1 MFSMGCM
8 HGYMLP
14 RMQRDGEFGQ
24 PNLENHLANDGFR
37 DVCIAPHTAV
47 LRSAKLRN
55 SGSLA
60 PRPPS
65 AAVCRCSLRSR
76 LVVVRTQFL
85 GLAANPR
92 MTESAPSRTSDSPAP
107 TQS

>member
-1 MFSMGCM
+1 VFSLGCM

-60 PRPPS
+60 PRPPLQPFADARYGLAWS
-65 AAVCRCSLRSR
+65 W
-76 LVVVRTQFL
+76 L
-85 GLAANPR
+85 GLNSSGWR
-92 MTESAPSRTSDSPAP
+92 QTPA
-107 TQS
+107 